1 MLDGEFPVEVVGG
14 VPVVAVPEEIDITN
28 APRLRSA
35 LLEAAAHGHGILVAD
50 MTRTRFCDCAGLH
63 ALLAAHEWAQAEG
76 GGLLLAIRGTSVLR
90 ILELTGLDRVI
101 PSFPSLDQALAR
113 TPADGSSSRRRADGT
128 SRDSEQNGLGAQ
140 HGTGRVDAEA
150 C

>member
-63 ALLAAHEWAQAEG
+63 TLLAAHKRAQAEG

-90 ILELTGLDRVI
+90 SLELTGLDRVI
-101 PSFPSLDQALAR
+101 PSFTSLDEALAR
-113 TPADGSSSRRRADGT
+113 TSADGSSSRRRADGA
-128 SRDSEQNGLGAQ
+128 SGDSEQNGPGAQ
-140 HGTGRVDAEA
+140 HGTSRLDAEA